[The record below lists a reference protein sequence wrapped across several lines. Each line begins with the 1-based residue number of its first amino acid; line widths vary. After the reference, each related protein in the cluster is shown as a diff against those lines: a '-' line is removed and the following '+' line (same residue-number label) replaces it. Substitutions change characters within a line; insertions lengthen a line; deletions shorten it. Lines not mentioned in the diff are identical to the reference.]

1 MAYLALGI
9 LIIVIAVFLILIV
22 IIQNP
27 KGGMTA
33 SMGTIGN
40 QILGASRSTDTVER
54 VTWYLAG
61 GLMILSVASI
71 FLLPDASEVAEAS
84 TSEGAK
90 FKEVLDKNKSTTPAF
105 PTAPAIP
112 TPQQAAPQGQP
123 AGQDAPAQTP
133 PQGKN

>member
-9 LIIVIAVFLILIV
+9 FIIVIAVLLILIV

-27 KGGMTA
+27 KGGMNA

-61 GLMILSVASI
+61 GLMVLSVASI
-71 FLLPDASEVAEAS
+71 FLLPDASEVAETS

-90 FKEVLDKNKSTTPAF
+90 IKEVLDKNKSASPAF
-105 PTAPAIP
+105 PSAPAIP

-123 AGQDAPAQTP
+123 AGQADPAQTP
-133 PQGKN
+133 PTK